1 MEITLNSNNNN
12 YLINLENSTILFG
25 QNSIFKTNFI
35 NDLIDGLNNKKKN
48 ILINGNKFES
58 KDYNIICIDEE
69 NDFTNE
75 FKFTKT
81 NTLKQLIY
89 KDIINKINGDKLI
102 NYTNEI
108 FDVIDEKVNNL
119 LDRKINKNTD
129 NNISF
134 EIEIPDI
141 NSIIDK
147 FTNIYID
154 NILINSNEITKST
167 KRKLLYQLYFL
178 DIKNN
183 TDKTNIVIINNFD
196 AYLNSN
202 EIISLLNTI
211 DKLSNDNCH
220 FILTSSSNIFE
231 YISLDKFSVYKITDK
246 LLSLN
251 KIMEAI
257 KIYLLKKEYNS
268 NIDFNKYYIEN
279 EKLILEEDINKIKDS
294 ILNNYPHLL
303 SKILNST
310 SIKVVLIKPKN
321 ITSEYIICENKDMQ
335 LLFSEICNQF
345 ID

>member
-12 YLINLENSTILFG
+12 YLINLENNTILFG
-25 QNSIFKTNFI
+25 QNSIFKTNFT

-89 KDIINKINGDKLI
+89 KDIINKINSDKLI
-102 NYTNEI
+102 SYTNEI

-119 LDRKINKNTD
+119 LDRKINKNND
-129 NNISF
+129 NIISF

-211 DKLSNDNCH
+211 NKLSNDNCH

-251 KIMEAI
+251 KINEAI
-257 KIYLLKKEYNS
+257 KIYLLKKEYND
-268 NIDFNKYYIEN
+268 NINFNKYYIEN
-279 EKLILEEDINKIKDS
+279 EKLLLEEDINKIKDS

>member
-1 MEITLNSNNNN
+1 MEITLKNNNN
-12 YLINLENSTILFG
+12 DYLITLERNTILFG
-25 QNSIFKTNFI
+25 QNSAFKTNFI
-35 NDLIDGLNNKKKN
+35 NNLLDGFNNKKKN
-48 ILINGNKFES
+48 ILINGNKFEP
-58 KDYNIICIDEE
+58 KDYNVICIDEE
-69 NDFTNE
+69 KDFTNE

-102 NYTNEI
+102 SYTNEI
-108 FDVIDEKVNNL
+108 FDVIDEKVNHL
-119 LDRKINKNTD
+119 LDKKINKNND

-183 TDKTNIVIINNFD
+183 SDKTNIIIINNFD
-196 AYLNSN
+196 VYLNSN
-202 EIISLLNTI
+202 EVISLLNTI
-211 DKLSNDNCH
+211 NKLSNYNCH
-220 FILTSSSNIFE
+220 FILTSSTNIFE
-231 YISLDKFSVYKITDK
+231 YISLDKFSVYKVTNK

-251 KIMEAI
+251 KINEAI
-257 KIYLLKKEYNS
+257 KIYLLKKEYID
-268 NIDFNKYYIEN
+268 NIDFDKYYLEN
-279 EKLILEEDINKIKDS
+279 EKLILEEDINRIKFK
-294 ILNNYPHLL
+294 ILNNYPHLI

-310 SIKVVLIKPKN
+310 NIKITLIKPKN
-321 ITSEYIICENKDMQ
+321 ITCEYIICENKNMQ
-335 LLFSEICNQF
+335 KLFWEICNQF

>member
-1 MEITLNSNNNN
+1 MEITLKNNNN
-12 YLINLENSTILFG
+12 DYLITLERNTILFG
-25 QNSIFKTNFI
+25 QNSAFKTNFI
-35 NDLIDGLNNKKKN
+35 NNLLDGFNNKKKN
-48 ILINGNKFES
+48 ILINGNKFEP
-58 KDYNIICIDEE
+58 KDYNVICIDEE
-69 NDFTNE
+69 KDFTNE

-102 NYTNEI
+102 SYTNEI
-108 FDVIDEKVNNL
+108 FDVIDEKVNHL
-119 LDRKINKNTD
+119 LDRKINKNND

-154 NILINSNEITKST
+154 NILINSSEITKST

-183 TDKTNIVIINNFD
+183 SDKTNIIIINNFD
-196 AYLNSN
+196 VYLNSN
-202 EIISLLNTI
+202 EVISLLNTI
-211 DKLSNDNCH
+211 NKLSNDNCH
-220 FILTSSSNIFE
+220 FILTSSTNIFE
-231 YISLDKFSVYKITDK
+231 YISLDKFSVYKVTNK

-251 KIMEAI
+251 KINEAI
-257 KIYLLKKEYNS
+257 KIYLLKKEYID
-268 NIDFNKYYIEN
+268 NIDFDKYYLEN
-279 EKLILEEDINKIKDS
+279 EKLILEEDINRIKFK
-294 ILNNYPHLL
+294 ILNNYPHLI

-310 SIKVVLIKPKN
+310 NIKITLIKPKN
-321 ITSEYIICENKDMQ
+321 ITCEYIICENKNIQ
-335 LLFSEICNQF
+335 KLFWEICNQF

>member
-1 MEITLNSNNNN
+1 MEITLKNNNN
-12 YLINLENSTILFG
+12 DYLITLERNTILFG
-25 QNSIFKTNFI
+25 QNSAFKTNFI
-35 NDLIDGLNNKKKN
+35 NNLLDGFNNNKKN
-48 ILINGNKFES
+48 ILINGNKFEP
-58 KDYNIICIDEE
+58 KDYNVICIDEE
-69 NDFTNE
+69 KDFTNE

-102 NYTNEI
+102 SYTNEI
-108 FDVIDEKVNNL
+108 FDVIDEKVNHL
-119 LDRKINKNTD
+119 LDKKINKNND

-183 TDKTNIVIINNFD
+183 SDKTNIIIINNFD
-196 AYLNSN
+196 VYLNSN
-202 EIISLLNTI
+202 EVISLLNTI
-211 DKLSNDNCH
+211 NKLSDDNCH
-220 FILTSSSNIFE
+220 FILTSSTNIFE
-231 YISLDKFSVYKITDK
+231 YISLDKFSVYKVTNK

-251 KIMEAI
+251 KINEAI
-257 KIYLLKKEYNS
+257 KIYLLKKEYID
-268 NIDFNKYYIEN
+268 NIDFDKYYLEN
-279 EKLILEEDINKIKDS
+279 EKLILEEDINRIKFK
-294 ILNNYPHLL
+294 ILNNYPHLI

-310 SIKVVLIKPKN
+310 NIKITLIKPKN
-321 ITSEYIICENKDMQ
+321 ITCEYIICENKNMQ
-335 LLFSEICNQF
+335 KLFWEICNQF

>member
-1 MEITLNSNNNN
+1 MEITLRNNNN
-12 YLINLENSTILFG
+12 DYLITLERNTILFG
-25 QNSIFKTNFI
+25 QNSAFKTNFI
-35 NDLIDGLNNKKKN
+35 NNLLDGFNNKKKN
-48 ILINGNKFES
+48 ILINGNKFEP
-58 KDYNIICIDEE
+58 KDYNVICIDEE
-69 NDFTNE
+69 KDFTNE

-102 NYTNEI
+102 SYTNEI
-108 FDVIDEKVNNL
+108 FDVIDEKVNHL
-119 LDRKINKNTD
+119 LDRKINKNND

-183 TDKTNIVIINNFD
+183 SDKINIVIINNFD

-202 EIISLLNTI
+202 EVISLLNTI
-211 DKLSNDNCH
+211 NKLSNDNCH
-220 FILTSSSNIFE
+220 FILTTSTNIFE
-231 YISLDKFSVYKITDK
+231 YISLDKFSVYKITNK

-251 KIMEAI
+251 RINEAI
-257 KIYLLKKEYNS
+257 KIYLLKKEYID
-268 NIDFNKYYIEN
+268 NIDFDKYYLEN
-279 EKLILEEDINKIKDS
+279 ENLILEEDIDKIKFK
-294 ILNNYPHLL
+294 ILNNYPHLI

-310 SIKVVLIKPKN
+310 NIKISLIKPKN
-321 ITSEYIICENKDMQ
+321 ITCEYIICENKNMQ
-335 LLFSEICNQF
+335 HLFWEICNQF

>member
-1 MEITLNSNNNN
+1 M
-12 YLINLENSTILFG
+12 
-25 QNSIFKTNFI
+25 
-35 NDLIDGLNNKKKN
+35 
-48 ILINGNKFES
+48 
-58 KDYNIICIDEE
+58 
-69 NDFTNE
+69 
-75 FKFTKT
+75 
-81 NTLKQLIY
+81 
-89 KDIINKINGDKLI
+89 
-102 NYTNEI
+102 
-108 FDVIDEKVNNL
+108 
-119 LDRKINKNTD
+119 
-129 NNISF
+129 
-134 EIEIPDI
+134 
-141 NSIIDK
+141 
-147 FTNIYID
+147 
-154 NILINSNEITKST
+154 
-167 KRKLLYQLYFL
+167 
-178 DIKNN
+178 
-183 TDKTNIVIINNFD
+183 
-196 AYLNSN
+196 
-202 EIISLLNTI
+202 
-211 DKLSNDNCH
+211 SNDNCH